1 MSEFLGNVTVGE
13 AERDAELRSWLEG
26 NFLSK
31 EDMQR
36 QLEKV
41 CLYSATNVGTRLSES
56 CVIHCNL

>member
-13 AERDAELRSWLEG
+13 AERDAELRSWLER

-41 CLYSATNVGTRLSES
+41 GFSYYHRVGIRLRE
-56 CVIHCNL
+56 